1 MRTKIAKSHRKIFE
15 FIKSYSLKQVF
26 MKTTYFISGILVSRC
41 TVFNRYYPFGVSLC
55 ACIRDLQSGTLAIG
69 ILLGY
74 FSNIGIGFGVRYIS
88 TVISILAIKW
98 ALNDFPKLKNH
109 FLYIPLTVFF
119 SSFATG
125 VAMRFSGKICVKDF
139 SIVMLEALISSGV
152 AYFFDKS
159 IKIFSEKKISSLNM
173 RDFTYVSISFGILF
187 LSMADISFFGISVGK
202 TFAICFIMIFAYLN
216 DIIGGTIVGT
226 TAGVAIGLSS
236 CEFTYIS
243 GCYAFGGI
251 LAGIFSKF
259 GKVAVCFS
267 FLFANILLSFS
278 SGDSEKIVSIVYE
291 SISAGI
297 IFLILPMDFFDSIKM
312 PVIFGESSES
322 KNLEGLKNIISNKLF
337 SVSKAIKSLPGLV
350 ESVSSKIQDNSE
362 IDFRKVCTD
371 SACEVCGFCK
381 LKTFCWSKESNL
393 ARKNFE
399 HIIGLVSKKEY
410 ISTKD
415 FSLDFL
421 KRCDRS
427 EMIVKKISQSYADFC
442 KEKVNKD
449 KIFNVKTAVSEQIL
463 GVGELIENISNEFSE
478 SYIYDEEFSELLSR
492 EFINLEINVN
502 KFICQKD
509 KFGHLFLDIKC
520 DKIISDKFDDEFLE
534 RISCVCSRNFSN
546 PIINIF
552 DDICQVK
559 IYEIP
564 RLRIDF
570 GVCQHAFNNG
580 KYCGDSCCNFPNGSG
595 KYNVIISDGMGTG
608 AEASKQSALTISLM
622 KIFSELGMDF
632 NSSLKILNS
641 ALMINSKNEEVLS
654 TLDVVSIDLFS
665 GNTKFMKAG
674 SPITFLIKNNV
685 VLKMDFESLPI
696 GILNDASFSVKS
708 TNLNIGDWIIM
719 MSDGATDI
727 GEEWIFDILNSKN
740 YRTPQE
746 LSRIL
751 LNKAVKIRKNFHD
764 DDITIA
770 VMKISKNY

>member
-1 MRTKIAKSHRKIFE
+1 MKTKIAKSHRKIFE
-15 FIKSYSLKQVF
+15 FIKSYSLKQIF
-26 MKTTYFISGILVSRC
+26 MKTTYFVSGVLVSKC

-55 ACIRDLQSGTLAIG
+55 ACIRDLQSGMLVIG

-125 VAMRFSGKICVKDF
+125 VAMHFSGKICVKDF

-159 IKIFSEKKISSLNM
+159 LKIFSEKKISSLNM
-173 RDFTYVSISFGILF
+173 RDFTYISISFGILF
-187 LSMADISFFGISVGK
+187 LSMANISFFGISVGK

-216 DIIGGTIVGT
+216 DIMGGTIVGT

-251 LAGIFSKF
+251 LAGLFSKF
-259 GKVAVCFS
+259 GKVAVCLS
-267 FLFANILLSFS
+267 FLFANILLSYS
-278 SGDSEKIVSIVYE
+278 CGDSVKIILGVYE
-291 SISAGI
+291 SIVASF
-297 IFLILPMDFFDSIKM
+297 IFLILPMDFFDNIK
-312 PVIFGESSES
+312 VFAVSDETSEN
-322 KNLEGLKNIISNKLF
+322 KNSVGLKNIISNKLF
-337 SVSKAIKSLPGLV
+337 SVSKALKLLPRFVENASAKFSDNNKTDFKSACA
-350 ESVSSKIQDNSE
+350 N
-362 IDFRKVCTD
+362 

-381 LKTFCWSKESNL
+381 LKSLCWSKDNSL
-393 ARKNFE
+393 AKENFE
-399 HIIGLVSKKEY
+399 HIIDLVSKKEY

-421 KRCDRS
+421 KRCERS
-427 EMIVKKISQSYADFC
+427 EMIVKKVSKSYADFC
-442 KEKVNKD
+442 SEEVTKA
-449 KIFNVKTAVSEQIL
+449 KISNVKTAVSEQIF
-463 GVGELIENISNEFSE
+463 GVSELIENISNEFSE
-478 SYIYDEEFSELLSR
+478 AYIYDEEFSEVLSR
-492 EFINLEINVN
+492 EFINLGIDVN
-502 KFICQKD
+502 KFICQRD
-509 KFGHLFLDIKC
+509 KNGHLFLDIKC
-520 DKIISDKFDDEFLE
+520 DKIIADKFDDKFLR
-534 RISCVCSRNFSN
+534 RISHTCSKNFSS
-546 PIINIF
+546 PMINIF

-559 IYEIP
+559 IHEIP
-564 RLRIDF
+564 NLKIDF

-580 KYCGDSCCNFPNGSG
+580 KYCGDSYCNFLNGTG

-608 AEASKQSALTISLM
+608 YEASMQSLITASLM
-622 KIFSELGMDF
+622 KRFVELGMDF

-641 ALMINSKNEEVLS
+641 ALMINSKNEETLS

-674 SPITFLIKNNV
+674 SPITFLIKNNIV
-685 VLKMDFESLPI
+685 SKMDFESLPI

-708 TNLNIGDWIIM
+708 TNLKSGDWVIM

-727 GEEWIFDILNSKN
+727 EEEWIFDILNSRN
-740 YRTPQE
+740 YRTPRE

-751 LNKAVKIRKNFHD
+751 LNKAVKMRKNSHD
-764 DDITIA
+764 DDITVA
-770 VMKISKNY
+770 AMRISKNY

>member
-1 MRTKIAKSHRKIFE
+1 MKTKIAKSHRKIFE

-88 TVISILAIKW
+88 AVISILTIKW
-98 ALNDFPKLKNH
+98 AFNDFPKLKNH
-109 FLYIPLTVFF
+109 FLYVPIIVFF
-119 SSFATG
+119 SSFITG
-125 VAMRFSGKICVKDF
+125 VAMNFSEKMCVKDF
-139 SIVMLEALISSGV
+139 SIVLLEALISSGV

-159 IKIFSEKKISSLNM
+159 VKILSDKKINSLNM
-173 RDFTYVSISFGILF
+173 QEFTCISISLGILF
-187 LSMADISFFGISVGK
+187 LSLTNLSFFGMSVGK
-202 TFAICFIMIFAYLN
+202 IFAICSIMIFSYLN
-216 DIIGGTIVGT
+216 GIIGGTIIGA
-226 TAGVAIGLSS
+226 TAGATIGLSS
-236 CEFTYIS
+236 FEFTYIS

-251 LAGIFSKF
+251 LAGLFSRF
-259 GKVAVCFS
+259 GKVAVCLS
-267 FLFANILLSFS
+267 FLFANILLSYS
-278 SGDSEKIVSIVYE
+278 CGDSVKMILGVYE
-291 SISAGI
+291 SIVASF
-297 IFLILPMDFFDSIKM
+297 IFLILPMDFFDNIK
-312 PVIFGESSES
+312 VFAVSDETSEN
-322 KNLEGLKNIISNKLF
+322 KNSVGLKNIISNKLF

-381 LKTFCWSKESNL
+381 LKTLCWSKESNL

-399 HIIGLVSKKEY
+399 HIIGLVSKKKY

-449 KIFNVKTAVSEQIL
+449 KISNVKTAVSEQIL

-492 EFINLEINVN
+492 EFINLGIDVN
-502 KFICQKD
+502 KFICQRD
-509 KFGHLFLDIKC
+509 KNGHLFLDIKC
-520 DKIISDKFDDEFLE
+520 DKIIADKFDDKFLR
-534 RISCVCSRNFSN
+534 RISHTCSKNFSS
-546 PIINIF
+546 PMINIF

-559 IYEIP
+559 IHEIP
-564 RLRIDF
+564 NLKIDF

-580 KYCGDSCCNFPNGSG
+580 KYCGDSYCNFLNGMG

-608 AEASKQSALTISLM
+608 CEASMQSLITASLM
-622 KIFSELGMDF
+622 KRFVELGMDF

-641 ALMINSKNEEVLS
+641 ALMINSKNEETLS

-674 SPITFLIKNNV
+674 SPITFLIKNNIV
-685 VLKMDFESLPI
+685 SKMDFESLPI

-708 TNLNIGDWIIM
+708 TNLKSGDWVIM

-727 GEEWIFDILNSKN
+727 GEEWIFDILNSRN
-740 YRTPQE
+740 YRTPRE

-751 LNKAVKIRKNFHD
+751 LNKAVKMRKNSHD
-764 DDITIA
+764 DDITVA
-770 VMKISKNY
+770 AMRISKNY

>member
-15 FIKSYSLKQVF
+15 FIKSYSLKQIF
-26 MKTTYFISGILVSRC
+26 MKTTYFVSGVLVSKC

-55 ACIRDLQSGTLAIG
+55 ACIRDLQSGMLAIG

-159 IKIFSEKKISSLNM
+159 LKIFSEKKISSLNM

-187 LSMADISFFGISVGK
+187 LSMANISFFGISVGK

-216 DIIGGTIVGT
+216 DIMGGTIVGT

-251 LAGIFSKF
+251 LAGLFSKF
-259 GKVAVCFS
+259 GKVAVCLS

-291 SISAGI
+291 SIFAGI
-297 IFLILPMDFFDSIKM
+297 IFLILPMDFFDSIKI
-312 PVIFGESSES
+312 PIVFSDNSEI
-322 KNLEGLKNIISNKLF
+322 KNSVGLKNIISNKLF

-350 ESVSSKIQDNSE
+350 ESVYVQIQDSSE
-362 IDFRKVCTD
+362 NDFRKICAD

-381 LKTFCWSKESNL
+381 LKMLCWSKESRL
-393 ARKNFE
+393 VRENFE
-399 HIIGLVSKKEY
+399 HIIELVQKKEY
-410 ISTKD
+410 ISSKD

-421 KRCDRS
+421 KRCNRS
-427 EMIVKKISQSYADFC
+427 EMIVKKISKSYIDFC
-442 KEKVNKD
+442 NEKANKN
-449 KIFNVKTAVSEQIL
+449 KISNVKTAVSEQIL

-478 SYIYDEEFSELLSR
+478 SYIYDEEFSKLLSR
-492 EFINLEINVN
+492 EFINLGIDVN
-502 KFICQKD
+502 KFICQRD
-509 KFGHLFLDIKC
+509 KNGHLFLDIKC
-520 DKIISDKFDDEFLE
+520 DKIIADKFDDKFLR
-534 RISCVCSRNFSN
+534 RISHTCSKNFSS
-546 PIINIF
+546 PMINIF

-559 IYEIP
+559 IHEIP
-564 RLRIDF
+564 NLKIDF

-580 KYCGDSCCNFPNGSG
+580 KYCGDSYCNFLNGMG

-608 AEASKQSALTISLM
+608 CEASMQSLITASLM
-622 KIFSELGMDF
+622 KRFVELGMDF

-641 ALMINSKNEEVLS
+641 ALMINSKNEETLS

-674 SPITFLIKNNV
+674 SPITFLIKNNIV
-685 VLKMDFESLPI
+685 SKMDFESLPI

-708 TNLNIGDWIIM
+708 TNLKSGDWVIM

-727 GEEWIFDILNSKN
+727 GEEWIFDILNSRN
-740 YRTPQE
+740 YRTPRE

-751 LNKAVKIRKNFHD
+751 LNKAVKMRKNSHD
-764 DDITIA
+764 DDITVA
-770 VMKISKNY
+770 AMRISKNY